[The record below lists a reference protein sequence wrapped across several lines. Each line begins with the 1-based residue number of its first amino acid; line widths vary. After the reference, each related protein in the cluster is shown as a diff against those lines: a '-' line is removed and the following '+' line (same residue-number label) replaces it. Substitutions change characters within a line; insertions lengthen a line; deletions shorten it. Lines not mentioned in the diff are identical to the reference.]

1 MNDYEILGISRDA
14 TKNQIKKA
22 YRDIAIKCH
31 PDKLNN
37 CDEITKM
44 EKIEIFKK
52 STNAYNHLMNNDN
65 ECDFEF
71 DFEYENDYQFW
82 SEIIT
87 NTIDYFSKMKK
98 TSAIIKHTFNID
110 VSYLEIFKNT
120 KRKIRILLKNMD
132 EPIFINLYCGKYPS
146 VIFNYIDDDC
156 NEHEILINMI
166 VVNNNKKYKH
176 VIKDDHSID
185 LITNIE
191 CTLYEYCNGV
201 RIELMYIDDTNLIIE
216 IPSFT
221 TEFIYKDFGLN
232 NGNLIINIKV
242 KIFEKCDFDKIDKN
256 DKIEMMRILKMI

>member
-98 TSAIIKHTFNID
+98 TSAIIKHT
-110 VSYLEIFKNT
+110 
-120 KRKIRILLKNMD
+120 
-132 EPIFINLYCGKYPS
+132 
-146 VIFNYIDDDC
+146 
-156 NEHEILINMI
+156 
-166 VVNNNKKYKH
+166 
-176 VIKDDHSID
+176 
-185 LITNIE
+185 
-191 CTLYEYCNGV
+191 
-201 RIELMYIDDTNLIIE
+201 
-216 IPSFT
+216 
-221 TEFIYKDFGLN
+221 
-232 NGNLIINIKV
+232 
-242 KIFEKCDFDKIDKN
+242 
-256 DKIEMMRILKMI
+256 